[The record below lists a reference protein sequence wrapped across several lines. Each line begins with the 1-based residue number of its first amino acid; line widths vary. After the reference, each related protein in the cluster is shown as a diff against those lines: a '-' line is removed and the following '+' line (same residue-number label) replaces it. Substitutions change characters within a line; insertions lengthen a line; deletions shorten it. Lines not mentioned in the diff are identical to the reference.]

1 MPEGKKTEI
10 RDRRSEVGG
19 REETEVRGRMSEA
32 DVRGF
37 LHIIPLK

>member
-10 RDRRSEVGG
+10 RGRRSEVGG

-37 LHIIPLK
+37 LRIIPLK